1 MATTTTPQPE
11 VKQALV
17 KPKLPSLSPY
27 LVPNLLCSNRACNQ
41 ILSNPKT
48 GIDKDTGEQVVI
60 FTCENCGYDAL
71 LSLTHSNAKVAPKGK
86 VQLKGLEEGLLG
98 HARP

>member
-1 MATTTTPQPE
+1 MATTTAPKPE
-11 VKQALV
+11 APKQQ
-17 KPKLPSLSPY
+17 PKLPSLSPY
-27 LVPNLLCSNRACNQ
+27 SVPNLLCSNRKCNK
-41 ILSNPKT
+41 ILSNPRT

-60 FTCENCGYDAL
+60 FTCEDCGYDAL
-71 LSLTHSNAKVAPKGK
+71 LSLVHSNAKVAPKGK